1 MYAMQLHFEQL
12 FNTSTVPFY
21 HACMY
26 VDCPFMVLT
35 GPSFCS
41 HSNGSTQWEH
51 PEITEVFKDVGE
63 STHSWCMLDGYPD
76 ASGVRWSLPLWGPG
90 TKLSACPHNQPT
102 DLLNEDKFLGL
113 VPREPVWVVW
123 LPTPKLS
130 ACFR

>member
-1 MYAMQLHFEQL
+1 MYAMQPYFEQL
-12 FNTSTVPFY
+12 FDTSTVPFY

-26 VDCPFMVLT
+26 CCPYMVLT

-63 STHSWCMLDGYPD
+63 SAHSWCMLDGYPD
-76 ASGVRWSLPLWGPG
+76 ASGVHWSLPLWGLG

-102 DLLNEDKFLGL
+102 DLLNEDA
-113 VPREPVWVVW
+113 W
-123 LPTPKLS
+123 S
-130 ACFR
+130 